1 MEEAVLL
8 SHDTGLF
15 KDEVY
20 RICYGYEHKY
30 DDPVPSERVSVL
42 WRISR
47 GDFIRQH
54 EASGHQAAAETGGL
68 HTEPAV

>member
-15 KDEVY
+15 QGEVY
-20 RICYGYEHKY
+20 RICYGYEHQY

-42 WRISR
+42 WRVSG

-54 EASGHQAAAETGGL
+54 ETSGHQTAETGGL